1 MPTQERARPP
11 PVQSPRNPLP
21 QGSDELQKN
30 LRRKT
35 KMKNYQS
42 LYYKN
47 YFAQN
52 ADGDYIPVNR
62 KDCFAPGETPTQDN
76 PFRQRWFY
84 DPEAGYAVR
93 LERSQRGEDTYLMNT
108 ASLKKEERQRVKR
121 SEMIELDRPRY
132 DETGE
137 EGYIELE
144 DETADVSKIIEDAE
158 SLATLITAY
167 GRVISLIHKY
177 LNAGVMH
184 NGVFE
189 KTLVGV
195 PQGGPLSPLLSNIML
210 NELDKEL
217 ERRGHKFVRYADD
230 CMIFCK
236 SRKSANRTLKNIIPY
251 IEGKLYLKVN
261 KAKTETAHISKI
273 KYLGYGFYRYRG
285 ICKMKVHKKS
295 INKMKDKIRV
305 LTRRSNGWSNEKR
318 TEKINQFVHVYME
331 FHL

>member
-62 KDCFAPGETPTQDN
+62 KDCFAPGETPTPDN

-93 LERSQRGEDTYLMNT
+93 LERNQCGEDTYLMNS
-108 ASLKKEERQRVKR
+108 ASMKKGERQRVKR
-121 SEMIELDRPRY
+121 SEMIELDCPRY

-144 DETADVSKIIEDAE
+144 DETADVAKIIEDAE
-158 SLATLITAY
+158 SLATLIAAYKRLDPSDQLLFRLMSTKAKKTVTAEKM
-167 GRVISLIHKY
+167 GMTLD
-177 LNAGVMH
+177 GVYYR
-184 NGVFE
+184 E
-189 KTLVGV
+189 KRL
-195 PQGGPLSPLLSNIML
+195 
-210 NELDKEL
+210 
-217 ERRGHKFVRYADD
+217 
-230 CMIFCK
+230 
-236 SRKSANRTLKNIIPY
+236 RKILCSDPTLKDV
-251 IEGKLYLKVN
+251 LKF
-261 KAKTETAHISKI
+261 
-273 KYLGYGFYRYRG
+273 L
-285 ICKMKVHKKS
+285 
-295 INKMKDKIRV
+295 D
-305 LTRRSNGWSNEKR
+305 
-318 TEKINQFVHVYME
+318 
-331 FHL
+331 